1 VTYHFDWSTYFLML
15 GLAFREENPRV
26 RWRLLLKLFFVV
38 PAVAGFH
45 AVCFFLDWVLVPGLR
60 RQQLRSPVFIVGHAR
75 SGTTLLHRLMSED
88 RERFSAFLLW
98 ELYFPSLLQKK
109 LIRWLGKLDSDL
121 LGSFFGRR
129 IEEWD
134 RRKFAAT
141 QDIHPMSLFKAEEDD
156 FILTYACASGWW
168 IVLLPYMAHLDFYYV
183 DEWPE
188 RRRRRLMEF
197 YRECLRREL
206 YLNGGDKLHLSKNP
220 TYCGRVESLIET
232 FPDARIV
239 VTMRN
244 PHETIPSLLKLMK
257 RSWQL
262 RQWSDADMQGS
273 LRILAGMSFHNY
285 QHPLAVLARHP
296 ETKHAIVDYRDL
308 VAEPKRAVEEV
319 YAKLAFSVSPGFA
332 ATLEQEQQ
340 RARTHETSHRYSL
353 EEFGLE
359 SSAIRSGLAELF
371 ERYRW
376 DEEPA
381 AAPLRGGTGRPSAAR
396 DHVDR
401 IADTD

>member
-1 VTYHFDWSTYFLML
+1 MYHFDWSTYFLMI
-15 GLAFREENPRV
+15 GLAFREENPRA
-26 RWRLLLKLFFVV
+26 RRRLLLKLFLVV
-38 PAVAGFH
+38 PAVASFH
-45 AVCFFLDWVLVPGLR
+45 AVCFFLDWVLFPGLR
-60 RQQLRSPVFIVGHAR
+60 RQELRSPVFVVGHAR

-109 LIRWLGKLDSDL
+109 LIRWLGKLDAEL
-121 LGSFFGRR
+121 LAGFFGRR
-129 IEEWD
+129 IEDWD
-134 RRKFAAT
+134 RRRFAAT
-141 QDIHPMSLFKAEEDD
+141 QDMHPMSLFKPEEDD
-156 FILTYACASGWW
+156 FVLTYACASGWW
-168 IVLLPYMAHLDFYYV
+168 IVQLPYMGHLDFYYV

-188 RRRRRLMEF
+188 RRRRRLLDF
-197 YRECLRREL
+197 YKECVRRQL

-244 PHETIPSLLKLMK
+244 PYETIPSLQKLMK

-262 RQWSDADMQGS
+262 RNWSDADMQSS

-296 ETKHAIVDYRDL
+296 ETKRAIVDYREL
-308 VAEPKRAVEEV
+308 VAEPKRVIEEV
-319 YAKLAFSVSPGFA
+319 YAQLGFPVSSGYA
-332 ATLEQEQQ
+332 AALEQEQK
-340 RARTHETSHRYSL
+340 RARKHETSHRYSL

-359 SSAIRSGLAELF
+359 STAIRSGLAELF

-381 AAPLRGGTGRPSAAR
+381 SVERVLVEGQ
-396 DHVDR
+396 
-401 IADTD
+401 

>member
-1 VTYHFDWSTYFLML
+1 MIYHFDWSTYFLMV

-26 RWRLLLKLFFVV
+26 RWRLLAKLFFVV
-38 PAVAGFH
+38 PAVASFH
-45 AVCFFLDWVLVPGLR
+45 AVCFFLDWVLFPGLR
-60 RQQLRSPVFIVGHAR
+60 RQELRSPVFIVGHAR

-109 LIRWLGKLDSDL
+109 LLRWLGKLDADL
-121 LGSFFGRR
+121 LGGFFGRR
-129 IEEWD
+129 MEDWD

-141 QDIHPMSLFKAEEDD
+141 QDIHAMSLFKAEEDD
-156 FILTYACASGWW
+156 FILTYSCASGWW
-168 IVLLPYMAHLDFYYV
+168 IVLLPYMGHLDFYYV

-188 RRRRRLMEF
+188 RRRRRLMAF
-197 YRECLRREL
+197 YRECVRREL
-206 YLNGGDKLHLSKNP
+206 YLNGGDRLHLSKNP
-220 TYCGRVESLIET
+220 TYCGRVESLIEA

-308 VAEPKRAVEEV
+308 VAEPKRVVEEV
-319 YAKLAFSVSPGFA
+319 YAKLAFPVSSDFA
-332 ATLEQEQQ
+332 RTLEQEQQ

-371 ERYRW
+371 ERYQW
-376 DEEPA
+376 DEAPA
-381 AAPLRGGTGRPSAAR
+381 SASDRAGEGGASAAR
-396 DHVDR
+396 DH
-401 IADTD
+401 TDQISDAG